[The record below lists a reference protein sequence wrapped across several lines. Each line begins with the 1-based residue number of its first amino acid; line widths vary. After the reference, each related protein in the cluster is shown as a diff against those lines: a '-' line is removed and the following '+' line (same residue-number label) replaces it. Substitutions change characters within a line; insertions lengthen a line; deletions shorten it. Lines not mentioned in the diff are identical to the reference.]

1 MFYQIFLGTILYAVI
16 LSSIF
21 LFVCSKLNKN
31 YKISISDS
39 FLIFSIMGFI
49 FYGIFDYL
57 KPSNSY
63 YVFFGLIV
71 YLSLTLISFKW
82 LNLRF
87 KSKDKFSLICNL
99 ISVLIFFSLLIN
111 SFFHVSVFERF
122 FPENSVDLKSDV
134 EIEDKK
140 NDLSLEK
147 DVLLDSIPSY
157 QDESIEVESFEKET
171 SEVSSKKSL
180 KTDEYYSGYY
190 FKVDIPQGFKVD
202 LNRSSNNYVTLVTDK
217 AETDVEFFVYA
228 PMWSRYHEYLDQR
241 IDEVLVSKEEKKL
254 PKDSTDL
261 SGTHR
266 LYTYYTYQNKNTG
279 VLRSIVD
286 QRSQV
291 GLENRDSELRVVFGV
306 TYPDYKIYE
315 EYKELYLEFKNSV
328 VQFAD

>member
-1 MFYQIFLGTILYAVI
+1 
-16 LSSIF
+16 
-21 LFVCSKLNKN
+21 
-31 YKISISDS
+31 
-39 FLIFSIMGFI
+39 MGFI

-63 YVFFGLIV
+63 YELFGLIV

-134 EIEDKK
+134 EIVDEK
-140 NDLSLEK
+140 NDLSLN
-147 DVLLDSIPSY
+147 DDFLLDSKPYY
-157 QDESIEVESFEKET
+157 QDESIEVDSFKKDILER
-171 SEVSSKKSL
+171 SSVKSL
-180 KTDEYYSGYY
+180 KTDENYSGYY

-202 LNRSSNNYVTLVTDK
+202 LNRSSNNYVTLVTDE
-217 AETDVEFFVYA
+217 AGVEFFVYA

-241 IDEVLVSKEEKKL
+241 IDEVLVSKEDKKL
-254 PKDSTDL
+254 PKAGTDL
-261 SGTHR
+261 SGTYR

-306 TYPDYKIYE
+306 TYPDYKTYE
-315 EYKELYLEFKNSV
+315 EYKDLYLEFKNSL

>member
-16 LSSIF
+16 WSSIF
-21 LFVCSKLNKN
+21 IFVCSKLNKN

-63 YVFFGLIV
+63 YEFFGLIV
-71 YLSLTLISFKW
+71 YLSLTIIAFKW

-87 KSKDKFSLICNL
+87 KSKDKFSLFCNL

-111 SFFHVSVFERF
+111 SIFHVSVFKRF
-122 FPENSVDLKSDV
+122 FPENSIDLKSDV
-134 EIEDKK
+134 EIEDEKK
-140 NDLSLEK
+140 DLSSIK
-147 DVLLDSIPSY
+147 DVLLDSVPNY
-157 QDESIEVESFEKET
+157 QDESIDIDSFEKVISDVT
-171 SEVSSKKSL
+171 STTSL
-180 KTDEYYSGYY
+180 KTDKNYSGYN

-202 LNRSSNNYVTLVTDK
+202 SQRSSDNYVTLVTDE
-217 AETDVEFFVYA
+217 ADVEFFVYA
-228 PMWSRYHEYLDQR
+228 PMWSSYHEYLDQG

-254 PKDSTDL
+254 PKASTDL
-261 SGTHR
+261 AGSHR

-279 VLRSIVD
+279 VLRSVVD

-291 GLENRDSELRVVFGV
+291 GLENRDSELRVVFGL
-306 TYPDYKIYE
+306 TYPDYKTYE
-315 EYKELYLEFKNSV
+315 EYKKFYLEFKNSLF
-328 VQFAD
+328 QFAD